1 MAKQS
6 FFLFLLLT
14 YVAFI
19 VVVVLQERQ
28 MPLQEIESYQK
39 VQQAEDALVQADIA
53 VFHVITILLVDL
65 DQQGIDT
72 VVQYFAM
79 LRRQYLELEKMFPD
93 KAQSFRELVE
103 LLPLVV
109 AEPSERNLSYLKR
122 QIAHTKIN
130 LDSLM
135 ELNRIRREAL
145 TENVRAHSD
154 RLAITA
160 LALGVGGLILLGTI
174 TGVFFTGLTRDLY
187 RLQTRVKLIVQGYRG
202 DNLPVERKDELGQ
215 LISGVNQ
222 MAETLHEREQD
233 LEIERR
239 KSSFQ
244 EKMNAVE
251 SLAGGIA
258 HEIVNPIT
266 CIVGLSQFTKE
277 QLADYPALSPDIV
290 GNLESIERY
299 SQKLADITRDLSV
312 MATPSDTARQL
323 LDINQLIGNTCSLLR
338 YDPHW
343 AGIEFTLNLQKN
355 LPAAEGIRDQLSLV
369 FNNIMENAYD
379 AFKNTGAANPS
390 ITVDT
395 SYDGNGQILCEIRD
409 NGGGMSKEMLA
420 HALDPFYTTKPSGTG
435 TGLGLALSWSIIT
448 SHNGTLRLDSRAGEG
463 TCVHIS
469 LPAETGEKGEKG
481 EPGHA

>member
-1 MAKQS
+1 
-6 FFLFLLLT
+6 
-14 YVAFI
+14 
-19 VVVVLQERQ
+19 VVLRERQ
-28 MPLQEIESYQK
+28 IPLQEIESYQRI
-39 VQQAEDALVQADIA
+39 QQAEDALIQADIA

-65 DQQGIDT
+65 EQQGIDT
-72 VVQYFAM
+72 VVQSFGM

-109 AEPSERNLSYLKR
+109 AEPSEENLSNLKR
-122 QIAHTKIN
+122 QITQTKIN

-135 ELNRIRREAL
+135 EFNRLRREAL
-145 TENVRAHSD
+145 TENVRAHGD
-154 RLAITA
+154 QLAITA

-174 TGVFFTGLTRDLY
+174 TGFFFSGLTRDLY
-187 RLQTRVKLIVQGYRG
+187 RLQTRVKHIVQGYRG

-222 MAETLHEREQD
+222 MAETLLAHEQE

-258 HEIVNPIT
+258 QEIVNPIT

-277 QLADYPALSPDIV
+277 QLADYPMLSPDIL
-290 GNLESIERY
+290 GNLESIEQY
-299 SQKLADITRDLSV
+299 SQKLAGITRNLSA
-312 MATPSDTARQL
+312 MATPSDTVRQL
-323 LDINQLIGNTCSLLR
+323 LDINQLISNTCSLLR

-343 AGIEFTLNLQKN
+343 SGIDFELNLQKS
-355 LPAAEGIRDQLSLV
+355 LPAVEGIRDQLSLV
-369 FNNIMENAYD
+369 LNNIMENAYD
-379 AFKNTGAANPS
+379 AFKNSAVENPT

-395 SYDGNGQILCEIRD
+395 ACDAEGQINCDIRD

-420 HALDPFYTTKPSGTG
+420 HALDPFYTSKPEGTG
-435 TGLGLALSWSIIT
+435 AGLGLALSWSIIT
-448 SHNGTLRLDSRAGEG
+448 GHNGTLHLDSRAGEG
-463 TCVHIS
+463 TCVHIA
-469 LPAETGEKGEKG
+469 LPASSSLNRASGFSVK
-481 EPGHA
+481 